1 MVVALVILGVVIIL
15 FAKGIYD
22 QKKITKKLL
31 SKVDYEY
38 GKIPDKTVSPEKAK
52 ALKYFFSE
60 HSTPY
65 DIDDITWNDLNM
77 DNVYN
82 LINACRSAYGEEYLY
97 SMLRSPEMSEEKLKE
112 RGRLINV
119 FSKDRKLRNDLST
132 QFAYMGIMKKI
143 SVFEYM
149 GSLKN
154 AALEG
159 ASIHLFLDFLFA
171 LSVAYIFINP
181 PLGITGTIIMLFVNI
196 FSYFKYKTKVD
207 NYFVIIGFIIR
218 SLDSAKKFTTTTAN
232 EEIKPYIERLKVCI
246 KAFNGMRHGAWL
258 VSSSGVNT
266 SDLSQIML
274 DYLRMMFHLDLIKF
288 NLMYRT
294 FLNKEKE
301 FYEIFETIGLLDS
314 MIAVASFRELMGR
327 NCEPVFTSDKKIVSD
342 GMFHPLVE
350 DPVPSSFS
358 SDMSVLLTGSNASG
372 KSTFLKTVA
381 INQIL
386 SQTIYTALA
395 KSYKTTFFNVMS
407 SMALK
412 DDIIGGQSYYIVE
425 IRSLK
430 RIIERMNEDVPA
442 LVFIDE
448 VLKGTNTLER
458 IAASSRI
465 LLSLATSKS
474 LCFAATHDIELTF
487 ILENFYKNFHFEEQ
501 VSENEVIFDYQL
513 RDGRAVT
520 RNAIKLLSILGYPD
534 EIIENA
540 TEMAQNYLQTNEWKV
555 Y

>member
-1 MVVALVILGVVIIL
+1 MEVALIVLAVVIIL
-15 FAKGIYD
+15 FIKGIYD
-22 QKKITKKLL
+22 KKNMLKKLL
-31 SKVDYEY
+31 ARADYAY
-38 GKIPDKTVSPEKAK
+38 GKIPDKNMNSEKAES
-52 ALKYFFSE
+52 LKYYYKE
-60 HSTPY
+60 HSTLY

-77 DNVYN
+77 DNVYKLMN
-82 LINACRSAYGEEYLY
+82 SCNSAYGEEYLY
-97 SMLRSPEMSEEKLKE
+97 ALLRRPEISQDKLKE
-112 RGRLINV
+112 RGKLINI
-119 FSKDRKLRNDLST
+119 FAGDKQLRNELSMR
-132 QFAYMGIMKKI
+132 FASMGIMKKI

-154 AALEG
+154 AVLEG
-159 ASIHLFLDFLFA
+159 AGIHFFLDFLFA
-171 LSVAYIFINP
+171 LAVAYIFINP
-181 PLGITGTIIMLFVNI
+181 PFGIIATILMLFINI
-196 FSYFKYKTKVD
+196 ITYFKYKTKVE
-207 NYFVIIGFIIR
+207 NFFVIIGFIVR
-218 SLDSAKKFTTTTAN
+218 SLDSAKAMTNGVKN
-232 EEIKPYIERLKVCI
+232 EDIKPYIDRLKECI
-246 KAFNGMRHGAWL
+246 KQFSGMRHGAWL
-258 VSSSGVNT
+258 VSSSSTNS
-266 SDLSQIML
+266 SDLAQIML
-274 DYLRMMFHLDLIKF
+274 DYLRMIFHLDLIKF
-288 NLMYRT
+288 NLMYKT
-294 FLNKEKE
+294 FLNKEKY
-301 FYEIFETIGLLDS
+301 FFEIFETVGLLDS

-327 NCEPVFTSDKKIVSD
+327 NCEPVFKSEKKISAD
-342 GMFHPLVE
+342 GMYHPLIE
-350 DPVPSSFS
+350 EPIPSSFS
-358 SDMSVLLTGSNASG
+358 TDMSVLLTGSNASG

-386 SQTIYTALA
+386 SQTVYTALA
-395 KSYKTTFFNVMS
+395 KSFETTFFNVMS

-430 RIIERMNEDVPA
+430 RIIERMNEEVPL

-487 ILENFYKNFHFEEQ
+487 ILENYYKNYHFEEQ
-501 VSENEVIFDYQL
+501 VSENEVIFDYTL

-534 EIIENA
+534 EIIESA
-540 TEMAQNYLQTNEWKV
+540 TQMAQNYLSTNEWKV